1 MNENEKLVEQHKE
14 ICNHL
19 NEIYEI
25 KNHDYGIYGI

>member
-19 NEIYEI
+19 NEIYCI
-25 KNHDYGIYGI
+25 TLYMVVINT